1 MTIRVVPEA
10 DIIEEARRIL
20 LQHMTPSK
28 VARFWASWHQGN
40 DNFLAW
46 RDETFQGETVDSL
59 YEKIVAFQTEQ
70 DDSSA

>member
-10 DIIEEARRIL
+10 DVIAEAREIL

-28 VARFWASWHQGN
+28 AARFWASWHQGN

-46 RDETFQGETVDSL
+46 RDEIFRDETVDSL
-59 YEKIVAFQTEQ
+59 YEEIANFQTKN
-70 DDSSA
+70 DDASP